1 MELTAAAMLAVFAL
15 LQLVAPVL
23 VPVFVAP
30 IVLFAPR
37 LVLRARGRLTYS
49 RIGYVELPRAA
60 RRRIALGMLAF
71 VAGGLAVTLMVVAV
85 TGDIDDPARWRK
97 MAPLFAGLLGSGGFL
112 YAATWSGLARYH
124 AVAGLSALAGTAAAV
139 LGTGADYRPVAA
151 YLLVMAALLALIGA
165 ATLVRFVRLNPV
177 LDDTGAVDGPA

>member
-1 MELTAAAMLAVFAL
+1 MVAGRSDGVMELTAAAMLAVFAL

-71 VAGGLAVTLMVVAV
+71 VAGGLAVTLAVVAV

-112 YAATWSGLARYH
+112 YAATWSGLAAITRWP
-124 AVAGLSALAGTAAAV
+124 G
-139 LGTGADYRPVAA
+139 YRPSP
-151 YLLVMAALLALIGA
+151 
-165 ATLVRFVRLNPV
+165 VRLPPSSARAQT
-177 LDDTGAVDGPA
+177 TGRWPPTCW